1 MSNLSSLV
9 AVVEDELEMPSLS
22 MLKWANVIHAARQVA
37 PLAKAFA
44 TYAESKP

>member
-22 MLKWANVIHAARQVA
+22 MLKWANVIHAARA
-37 PLAKAFA
+37 AARARRRLRARD
-44 TYAESKP
+44 YG